1 MWFDGFESVNLQIMA
16 DQHWHESP
24 PFDQFAEQLDRR
36 ERSTAVDALQPL
48 GWSYE
53 DQFGGA
59 WQHRFEDIAERFHLD
74 NLLPAVRISDGLMKS
89 SVANEPPPDGS
100 GDDIVV
106 TATRRTTGGYTPDDE
121 GGDDSD
127 GYTGD
132 PNGGGYGD
140 SGGGGGDLP
149 DDCQCSNLTDAQ
161 RREQNIDAEVAEV
174 LAEILAQSNQSMEYG
189 SLIWIDS
196 SGVVRHTSLIE
207 TPDERARMNYS
218 DLPTL
223 PDGRTDFSGVVAM
236 VHSHP
241 QYIAYNN
248 QSYFNGS
255 DPDYLLYP
263 WAGDWTSFD
272 SHASLINSSGGSSST
287 FQNYIIGF
295 DGNSLVINQYDASD
309 RGTDTAASGDPVAAN
324 AEACTC

>member
-1 MWFDGFESVNLQIMA
+1 MWFDDFEPAHQIFPN
-16 DQHWHESP
+16 QNWHESP
-24 PFDQFAEQLDRR
+24 PLDFWHTV
-36 ERSTAVDALQPL
+36 RSEANDCAIRARYDPL
-48 GWSYE
+48 GVPFE
-53 DQFGGA
+53 DTFA
-59 WQHRFEDIAERFHLD
+59 SLWPHRFGDLPERGLRGSSEPPVGDFHES
-74 NLLPAVRISDGLMKS
+74 NLKS
-89 SVANEPPPDGS
+89 SFFSEPSPPDGS
-100 GDDIVV
+100 N
-106 TATRRTTGGYTPDDE
+106 DDE
-121 GGDDSD
+121 VIVTGTRLPTGVTYGPEEADDSD

-132 PNGGGYGD
+132 PNSPYYE
-140 SGGGGGDLP
+140 GGGGGGGLP
-149 DDCQCSNLTDAQ
+149 DDCQCSNFTDAQ
-161 RREQNIDAEVAEV
+161 RQEQNVDAEVAEV
-174 LAEILAQSNQSMEYG
+174 LAEILAQSNQAMEYG

-248 QSYFNGS
+248 QTYFNGS

-263 WAGDWTSFD
+263 WTGDWASFD
-272 SHASLINSSGGSSST
+272 SHASLIDSSGGNSSN
-287 FQNYIIGF
+287 FQNYVIGF
-295 DGNSLVINQYDASD
+295 DGNTLVINQYDSSD
-309 RGTDTAASGDPVAAN
+309 RGTDTAASGDPVAPN